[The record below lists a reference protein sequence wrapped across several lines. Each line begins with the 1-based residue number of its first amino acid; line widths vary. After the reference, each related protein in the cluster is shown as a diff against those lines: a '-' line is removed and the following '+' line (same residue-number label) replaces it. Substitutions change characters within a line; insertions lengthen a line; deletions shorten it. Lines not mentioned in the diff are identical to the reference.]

1 MDNMGPLPSG
11 RSANRGQ
18 SRSNCYQNVLGD
30 SNNQTLNVLGDS
42 NNQTLIINIKEVL
55 LDRSWR
61 RMKHSHQMTKDNC
74 STLGPDSMAAAL
86 GRALR
91 HGYIKQI
98 FIRKETQVS
107 ETWFRVY
114 LKVQASLMN
123 YDDSA
128 I

>member
-18 SRSNCYQNVLGD
+18 SRSNCYQY
-30 SNNQTLNVLGDS
+30 VLGDS

-61 RMKHSHQMTKDNC
+61 RMKHSHQMTEDNC
-74 STLGPDSMAAAL
+74 ITLGPDSMAAAL

-91 HGYIKQI
+91 HGYVKQI

-107 ETWFRVY
+107 ETWFRPGFILRFRQV
-114 LKVQASLMN
+114 S
-123 YDDSA
+123 
-128 I
+128 